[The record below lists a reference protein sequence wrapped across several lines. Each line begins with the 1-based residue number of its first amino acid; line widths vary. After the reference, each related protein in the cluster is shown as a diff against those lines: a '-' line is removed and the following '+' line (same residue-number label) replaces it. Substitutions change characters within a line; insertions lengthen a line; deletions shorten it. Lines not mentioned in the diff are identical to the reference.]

1 MVTQLETWRS
11 AEKQELWL
19 RAIEGNNF
27 PLTNLAVLLYKANSC
42 INVWKWLCVSNKWKT
57 RRIEK
62 EKMYLS
68 YTKLCDAQC
77 RLVWWHNGITCTL
90 QMRRRMLSDK
100 SRLEKKHQNSSFDC
114 RRKNEEYNFHIFC
127 ITTLFNEKF
136 SYLFNVLPHIA
147 PQVVIT
153 V

>member
-42 INVWKWLCVSNKWKT
+42 INVWKLLWVSNKWKRGGQKK
-57 RRIEK
+57 RRCIFRIRNYAILNVGLLELREHYSWEK
-62 EKMYLS
+62 ECCQTSPEL
-68 YTKLCDAQC
+68 
-77 RLVWWHNGITCTL
+77 R
-90 QMRRRMLSDK
+90 
-100 SRLEKKHQNSSFDC
+100 KKHQNSSFDC
-114 RRKNEEYNFHIFC
+114 RCGNEEYNFHIFC
-127 ITTLFNEKF
+127 ITTLFKVF
-136 SYLFNVLPHIA
+136 IFIQYFASYSTAGAL
-147 PQVVIT
+147 VVIT